1 MKNIISLFVSVVL
14 LHFVAHSQSKE
25 IKNLISEKR
34 NKIQQQQIAF
44 SGKPEMIEILIKTGK
59 EGLELTP
66 VNDYENKF
74 FFYQSI
80 GTGYYYKQNFDSTSY
95 FFEQAYESALK
106 GNLYEL
112 STKPLGY
119 LISVYHYMGL
129 QSKADSSVK
138 QLKAI
143 IAKTDTLKNL
153 QDIYYNLGLY
163 NLQQKS
169 YYSIALDYFIKSAD
183 LRKTN
188 ADTSSLPKVK
198 IDYAANL
205 SMIAEVYI
213 KLKEANKSIEYLS
226 KAEPYTGN
234 SAIIKISIFGK
245 FIRSYVMLNDSTYSK
260 KYYDLLHEAIAA
272 SPGNWSEAVSSNI
285 EMSDL
290 ALKQNKTSLAKI
302 YLDKALIQA
311 EKDNKELLISSVQL
325 AFGNYYLAV
334 GDFINAKK
342 YFKMVLPASEKYG
355 LEQKVSYLKSIT
367 EVSLYSNDYSE
378 ARQNFQKFTQAID
391 SLNSQKISLNI
402 AEMEAIYQNKEKQKE
417 IQIQKSEIS
426 YTRKQRYWLIL
437 GLLLSGLSI
446 ILFLL
451 LYKNKKRSAYL
462 LNNKNLILEKTNAQ
476 LSEAN
481 KTKAK
486 LFIIISHDL
495 RSPISQVYQFLKL
508 QQLNPDALSNEQKA
522 ELNNKI
528 QNATGSLLETMED
541 LLLWSKTQM
550 NEFKVSML
558 PVPLLDTI
566 NTCKKLLQLNCDAKN
581 ITFQINVPDTQK
593 IQTDP
598 YYFQTIL
605 RNLIQNAI
613 KAAPPNT
620 AIDINTLVQNQFL
633 ILSIQNEGHTFT
645 QKQFEQIILNEEF
658 NKTLTGL
665 GLKLTQELCEKIN
678 VQLNFSDN
686 LVNATVAELR
696 LPIA

>member
-1 MKNIISLFVSVVL
+1 L
-14 LHFVAHSQSKE
+14 
-25 IKNLISEKR
+25 
-34 NKIQQQQIAF
+34 
-44 SGKPEMIEILIKTGK
+44 
-59 EGLELTP
+59 
-66 VNDYENKF
+66 
-74 FFYQSI
+74 
-80 GTGYYYKQNFDSTSY
+80 
-95 FFEQAYESALK
+95 
-106 GNLYEL
+106 GN
-112 STKPLGY
+112 
-119 LISVYHYMGL
+119 LISVYHYIGL

-153 QDIYYNLGLY
+153 QDLYYNLGLY

-169 YYSIALDYFIKSAD
+169 YYSIALDYFIKSVD
-183 LRKTN
+183 LRKAN
-188 ADTSSLPKVK
+188 ADTSTLPKVK

-205 SMIAEVYI
+205 SMIAEVYL

-226 KAEPYTGN
+226 KAEAYTGN
-234 SAIIKISIFGK
+234 SAIIKISILGK
-245 FIRSYVMLNDSTYSK
+245 FIRSYVMLNDSSHSK
-260 KYYDLLHEAIAA
+260 KYYDLLHQTIAA

-290 ALKQNKTSLAKI
+290 ALKQNKISIAKL

-311 EKDNKELLISSVQL
+311 EKDNKELLVSSVHL
-325 AFGNYYLAV
+325 AFGNYYLAI
-334 GDFINAKK
+334 GDFVNAKK

-355 LEQKVSYLKSIT
+355 LEQEVSYLKSIT
-367 EVSLYSNDYSE
+367 EVSLYTNDYSE
-378 ARQNFQKFTQAID
+378 ARRNFHKFTQAID

-417 IQIQKSEIS
+417 IQIQKTEIIYS
-426 YTRKQRYWLIL
+426 RKQRFWLIL

-462 LNNKNLILEKTNAQ
+462 LNNKNLVLEKTNTQ

-486 LFIIISHDL
+486 LFSIISHDL

-508 QQLNPDALSNEQKA
+508 QQLNPDALSSEQKT

-550 NEFKVSML
+550 NEFKVTMQ
-558 PVPLLDTI
+558 PVSVIDTI
-566 NTCKKLLQLNCDAKN
+566 NACKNLLQLNCDAKN
-581 ITFQINVPDTQK
+581 ITLQINVPETQK

-598 YYFQTIL
+598 YYFQTII

-613 KAAPPNT
+613 KAAPPYT
-620 AIDINTLVQNQFL
+620 AIDINSLVQNQNI
-633 ILSIQNEGHTFT
+633 ILSIQNEGPTFT
-645 QKQFEQIILNEEF
+645 QKQFEQIILNEEI

-678 VQLNFSDN
+678 AKLKFTDSLTQT
-686 LVNATVAELR
+686 TVAELR
-696 LPIA
+696 LQIA